1 MNSKNLHSHLTL
13 PKKAVL
19 LVEDSES
26 LRVLMS
32 NMLGKTFEVTSAR
45 NGLEAMTWL
54 HSGLLPDVIVTD
66 VLMPELDGRQLLSG
80 LRNSGMYQNIP
91 VVVVSGSCEKA
102 ELDLI
107 RSLGANDILPKPF
120 KPAELYSSLN
130 RLMSPGLA
138 AAA

>member
-1 MNSKNLHSHLTL
+1 MNSKNLHSRLAI

-26 LRVLMS
+26 LRALMS
-32 NMLGKTFEVTSAR
+32 NMLGKMYQVTAAK

-102 ELDLI
+102 ELDHI

-120 KPAELYSSLN
+120 SPTELHSSLS
-130 RLMSPGLA
+130 RLMEPRHA
-138 AAA
+138 VVA

>member
-19 LVEDSES
+19 LVEDSEC
-26 LRVLMS
+26 LRKLMS
-32 NMLGKTFEVTSAR
+32 NMLGKTYEVTAAR

-66 VLMPELDGRQLLSG
+66 VQMPELDGRQLLSG

-91 VVVVSGSCEKA
+91 VIVVSGSCEKA
-102 ELDLI
+102 EIDHI

-120 KPAELYSSLN
+120 SPTELTGSLN
-130 RLMSPGLA
+130 RLMEPRLA
-138 AAA
+138 AA